1 MGRTCSW
8 PTQTKLTH
16 NQVETI
22 MIKLCVAFID
32 GTFVEQEYLNDE
44 IESVELMIEGTPK
57 DLLCRV
63 EVEDSKQTL
72 IYQYKRKSDYAY

>member
-1 MGRTCSW
+1 
-8 PTQTKLTH
+8 
-16 NQVETI
+16 

-72 IYQYKRKSDYAY
+72 IYQYKRKSDYVY